1 MKKAGYKRLVEYW
14 KKTAEYDYDT
24 MKSLVK
30 SRRYASALFFGHIVL
45 EKILKALVVNNT
57 KDHAPYIHD
66 LIRLFQLT
74 GLEMDKDT
82 RKFLDEVNK
91 FNIKARYP
99 EQKLNFYKKCTKE
112 YCGKRINNINVLYKK
127 LCRKLEP
134 KK

>member
-1 MKKAGYKRLVEYW
+1 MKKAGYKKLVEYW

-30 SRRYASALFFGHIVL
+30 SKRYASSLFFGHIVL
-45 EKILKALVVNNT
+45 EKILKALVAQET
-57 KDHAPYIHD
+57 KDHAPHTHD

-74 GLEMDKDT
+74 GLEMDKET

-112 YCGKRINNINVLYKK
+112 YCGKHINDIDALYKK